1 MMLIM
6 MLTKKKLE
14 GSQPGGENRV
24 SHEFSLLISKLNHT
38 FLGRIWS
45 DLNKLD

>member
-1 MMLIM
+1 MILIII
-6 MLTKKKLE
+6 LIKKKLE
-14 GSQPGGENRV
+14 GSQPEGEYHV
-24 SHEFSLLISKLNHT
+24 SHEFSLLISKLNYT